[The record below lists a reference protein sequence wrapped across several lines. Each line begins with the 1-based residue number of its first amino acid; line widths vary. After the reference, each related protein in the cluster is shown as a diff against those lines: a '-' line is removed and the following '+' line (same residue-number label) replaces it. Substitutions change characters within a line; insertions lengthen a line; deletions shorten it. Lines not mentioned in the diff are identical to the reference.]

1 VDLSAILYAVVS
13 LAGLAFLIA
22 RTAGTRLNRSASQ
35 DARTFGSPPPGEAVG
50 PVGDGAGREPD
61 GEEAEEGAEP
71 VEAPGLEPVPESPVD
86 GVLAESPPVA
96 AAESRRSGRGWGR
109 IRRLPPLKQAIV
121 LAELLGR
128 PKALDR
134 ERFP

>member
-1 VDLSAILYAVVS
+1 MDLSAILYVVVS
-13 LAGLAFLIA
+13 LAGLAFLVA
-22 RTAGTRLNRSASQ
+22 RMAGPRPDRHVNQNVRG
-35 DARTFGSPPPGEAVG
+35 FGSPPPDAAVG
-50 PVGDGAGREPD
+50 PVGDGAGREPG
-61 GEEAEEGAEP
+61 GEGAEEGPVP
-71 VEAPGLEPVPESPVD
+71 VEAPGLEPVPESPVHA
-86 GVLAESPPVA
+86 VLVGTPPAA

-128 PKALDR
+128 PKALDE